1 MSNRFADHRMSE
13 SNVESGSDGFT
24 VVKKKE
30 RKLKN
35 PDSTH
40 TTNAINAPHNSQRR
54 TSSVNSANRTGS
66 ASNTRNFRNAND
78 IRSNNNSNN
87 GRNNYGNNA
96 KKVYTNSSTTGSN
109 IKRIINKNVTNLR
122 SSQLISDFK
131 DMLRD
136 ASSKRDKGTI
146 LEKAVSYYLWEI
158 FEDAEIFAYLS
169 DLSEGSDGYDAV
181 HWIPWPQFNSN
192 EGKIKDFVRTPHD
205 AELMVNVLAKSGCDP
220 LKLSGK
226 KQENAFESLN
236 IAFDKFRDGYAN
248 NRTTYA
254 PGELGVSERQK
265 DFFHSLLFNVP
276 TFDNSAKLMIR
287 GITNVV
293 NLQTV
298 DRFRSGFCFVFQ
310 QNPDVVISEIVL
322 QCFKL
327 GSSVHNNGYWGYVYD
342 TISVCR
348 KMITLG
354 PNENDIKQLD
364 VVAFVKSRWNTA
376 DMNNL
381 FDNLLAKHSIELQ
394 ITGNLGEVSTYCT
407 ACRGA
412 LVGESNVETVQT
424 QYMINCIESEDINGL
439 LYCIQ
444 HTKQKNNTVYIAILD
459 NFQLFDMRTK
469 MTLGNI
475 IAKKE
480 NWFVSVEIL
489 NDMIHDVKKT
499 YMYLTTDE
507 LIDYLQCIKLKKL
520 FNNIDGMIRLLRQ
533 FQPENIGNLEN
544 IVTLRGDDYVNI
556 HVPSTNVTLN
566 MCGNN
571 NVSKHIPQ
579 VKKTAHVKQANAISR
594 NMLNNFDAD
603 KCQVIRGLLDQ
614 NIKQLMEMEIDIKS
628 SEENSITEKT
638 AECDIIY
645 DDDTYDKYKGPIL
658 DDFND
663 KIKIISKINNAEP
676 EKVQLML
683 SQLLNDVGKLQNDNS
698 DVNCYVYVMLCIS
711 EYINKWNDKMFD
723 MLRSVLSQ
731 LFTDND
737 IKNAIS
743 EMRENNIHDCFDIP
757 SKIIESCYSKMIQ

>member
-1 MSNRFADHRMSE
+1 
-13 SNVESGSDGFT
+13 
-24 VVKKKE
+24 
-30 RKLKN
+30 
-35 PDSTH
+35 
-40 TTNAINAPHNSQRR
+40 
-54 TSSVNSANRTGS
+54 
-66 ASNTRNFRNAND
+66 
-78 IRSNNNSNN
+78 
-87 GRNNYGNNA
+87 
-96 KKVYTNSSTTGSN
+96 
-109 IKRIINKNVTNLR
+109 
-122 SSQLISDFK
+122 
-131 DMLRD
+131 
-136 ASSKRDKGTI
+136 
-146 LEKAVSYYLWEI
+146 
-158 FEDAEIFAYLS
+158 
-169 DLSEGSDGYDAV
+169 
-181 HWIPWPQFNSN
+181 
-192 EGKIKDFVRTPHD
+192 
-205 AELMVNVLAKSGCDP
+205 
-220 LKLSGK
+220 
-226 KQENAFESLN
+226 
-236 IAFDKFRDGYAN
+236 
-248 NRTTYA
+248 
-254 PGELGVSERQK
+254 
-265 DFFHSLLFNVP
+265 
-276 TFDNSAKLMIR
+276 
-287 GITNVV
+287 
-293 NLQTV
+293 
-298 DRFRSGFCFVFQ
+298 
-310 QNPDVVISEIVL
+310 
-322 QCFKL
+322 
-327 GSSVHNNGYWGYVYD
+327 
-342 TISVCR
+342 
-348 KMITLG
+348 
-354 PNENDIKQLD
+354 
-364 VVAFVKSRWNTA
+364 
-376 DMNNL
+376 MNNL

-394 ITGNLGEVSTYCT
+394 ITGDRGEVSTYCT

-444 HTKQKNNTVYIAILD
+444 HTKQKNNAVYIAILD

-614 NIKQLMEMEIDIKS
+614 NIKQLMEIEINIKS
-628 SEENSITEKT
+628 AEENSITEKT